1 MTQFILAILISIAV
15 LIFMIV
21 KLNIHPV
28 ISLFVGSMIAG
39 SILGNDPVTTIT
51 AIANG
56 FGGTLGSIGMTIIFG
71 SIIACAIRDSGPP
84 SPW

>member
-1 MTQFILAILISIAV
+1 MTQFVLAILISIAV

-39 SILGNDPVTTIT
+39 SILGNNPVTTT
-51 AIANG
+51 PA
-56 FGGTLGSIGMTIIFG
+56 
-71 SIIACAIRDSGPP
+71 PP
-84 SPW
+84 SLW